1 MVGVG
6 HFHPAYRP
14 YDEFDHESDSEM
26 EINDQVDGLNLRI
39 SHVLE
44 NFIPK
49 KLAYDFFEKY
59 CADRDLFYFLERE
72 IFRQKMTLKKA
83 RKILRSGFIRCDQ
96 NPGR

>member
-39 SHVLE
+39 SHALE
-44 NFIPK
+44 NFI
-49 KLAYDFFEKY
+49 
-59 CADRDLFYFLERE
+59 
-72 IFRQKMTLKKA
+72 LKKSWPVMSS
-83 RKILRSGFIRCDQ
+83 RITTQMETILDSRTGDIPPENDPEKSPKNPSIRLYSM
-96 NPGR
+96 